1 MINKSL
7 SAGNNFMHKLN
18 LKQPGYTYSSSEPF
32 TKHWERIKKIQRNRP
47 VKLYL

>member
-18 LKQPGYTYSSSEPF
+18 LKQPGF